1 VMLAQYGH
9 VFLFLVMGALFPLI
23 TLGFASLVRFSSRD
37 KIQTIPYECGYEPI
51 GSAYVPIN
59 IRFYLFALIFILF
72 DVESLYLLP
81 WALVFKTLGWM
92 GVAEMGI
99 FMMVLMV
106 GLIYVWK
113 RGALRWG
120 I

>member
-1 VMLAQYGH
+1 VLAQYAH

-37 KIQTIPYECGYEPI
+37 KIQTIPYECGYAPI

-81 WALVFKTLGWM
+81 WALVFKSQGLTGII
-92 GVAEMGI
+92 EMGI
-99 FMMVLMV
+99 FMAVLML
-106 GLIYVWK
+106 GLVYVWK

>member
-1 VMLAQYGH
+1 MLAQYGH
-9 VFLFLVMGALFPLI
+9 VLLFLIMGVVVPLVTLF
-23 TLGFASLVRFSSRD
+23 FSSLVRFSSRD
-37 KIQTIPYECGYEPI
+37 RIQDTPYECGYEPI

-59 IRFYLFALIFILF
+59 IRFYLFALLFILF

-81 WALVFKTLGWM
+81 WALVFRQM
-92 GVAEMGI
+92 GMVGVIEMGI
-99 FMMVLMV
+99 FMAVLTL
-106 GLIYVWK
+106 GLVYIWK

>member
-1 VMLAQYGH
+1 MLAQYGH
-9 VFLFLVMGALFPLI
+9 VLMFLVMGAVFPLI
-23 TLGFASLVRFSSRD
+23 SLGFSSLVRFSSRD
-37 KIQTIPYECGYEPI
+37 KVQKIPYECGYAPV

-59 IRFYLFALIFILF
+59 IRFYLFALLFILF

-81 WALVFKTLGWM
+81 WALVFREMGLVGIVEM
-92 GVAEMGI
+92 GV
-99 FMMVLMV
+99 FMTILML
-106 GLIYVWK
+106 GLVYIWK

>member
-1 VMLAQYGH
+1 MLAQYGH
-9 VFLFLVMGALFPLI
+9 VLLFLVMGAVFPLI
-23 TLGFASLVRFSSRD
+23 SLAFASLVRFSSRD
-37 KIQTIPYECGYEPI
+37 KEQTVPYECGYAPV

-59 IRFYLFALIFILF
+59 IRFYLFALLFILF

-81 WALVFKTLGWM
+81 WALVFRETGLVGVIEM
-92 GVAEMGI
+92 GV
-99 FMMVLMV
+99 FMAILLA
-106 GLIYVWK
+106 GLAYVWK